1 MKNKKILLS
10 TIILGTVAFSGVA
23 LAEHHDGGHKGG
35 HKGAK
40 HFEKIDTNA
49 DGKISL
55 DEHLASAK
63 ERFTKMDQDKDG
75 FVTKEEAQELK
86 KNMREKMKEM
96 KDKRQKAET
105 ASE

>member
-1 MKNKKILLS
+1 
-10 TIILGTVAFSGVA
+10 
-23 LAEHHDGGHKGG
+23 
-35 HKGAK
+35 
-40 HFEKIDTNA
+40 
-49 DGKISL
+49 
-55 DEHLASAK
+55 
-63 ERFTKMDQDKDG
+63 MDQDNDG